1 VISFGKFEPDRTKYA
16 PDATTNVINCLPV
29 ADGWGPLPDLSV
41 ISTALAATCLG
52 AVYIRTSAG
61 AYRIIAGTATKLY
74 EFNSATLGWTDI
86 SRLAGGDY
94 AVPDGD
100 LWSFEPFGLNLIA
113 ANLADDIQYL
123 NIDSGTNFAAL
134 AGSPPKCK
142 YLATAGE
149 YLLMGHLAS
158 FPNRVQ
164 TSGIGDA
171 TYHTVGQRGADFQD
185 FPDGE
190 EIVGIIGAERGAIIF
205 QRTRIRQLTIANTG
219 DYSFHTAVINPNRGV
234 VAPHSIAT
242 IGPGRFVYYSADG
255 FFMGAEG
262 TPIGRERV
270 DEWFGSTIDQSTIE
284 DIRGMVDPY
293 KKVVWFQATT
303 TDSSTFM
310 LGYQWA
316 LDRWCYADFSIE
328 MMASLVTPAITIDGM
343 DAYYAT
349 FDDASEPFDSRLFT
363 GGAPTM
369 AVFDT
374 SHRLCYL
381 TGGALAAT
389 LQTPDT
395 ELNPGSRSF
404 VDEVRVIGDV
414 GTSYTLKAIT
424 SDYHGGTR
432 TTGSA
437 VTPNS
442 TTGISYMRSESRIHA
457 FKLEMAA
464 GADWNHVVALDLPRP
479 RRTGRR

>member
-1 VISFGKFEPDRTKYA
+1 LISFGKFEPDRTKYA

-61 AYRIIAGTATKLY
+61 AYRIIAGTQTKLY

-100 LWSFEPFGLNLIA
+100 LWKFQPFGPYLIA
-113 ANLADDIQYL
+113 VNLADAPQYL
-123 NIDSGTNFAAL
+123 DIDAGTNFAAL
-134 AGSPPKCK
+134 PGSPPQAK
-142 YLATAGE
+142 YVWISGEFLVLA
-149 YLLMGHLAS
+149 HLAS
-158 FPNRVQ
+158 FPNKLI
-164 TSGIGDA
+164 TSGIGDSSWW
-171 TYHTVGQRGADFQD
+171 TVGERGCDFQD
-185 FPDGE
+185 FAEGE
-190 EIVGIIGAERGAIIF
+190 EIVGGIGAEKGAVVF
-205 QRTRIRQLTIANTG
+205 HRTVFRQLTVQNG
-219 DYSFHTAVINPNRGV
+219 GSYSFSTAIINPNRGV
-234 VAPHSIAT
+234 VAPHSIAS
-242 IGPGRFVYYSADG
+242 IGPGRFVYYSSDG

-262 TPIGRERV
+262 TPIGQERV
-270 DEWFGSTIDQSTIE
+270 DKWFDMEIDRTYIY
-284 DIRGMVDPY
+284 DIRGMVDPFQ
-293 KKVVWFQATT
+293 KVVWFQARRSDATK
-303 TDSSTFM
+303 FM
-310 LGYQWA
+310 VGYRWSI
-316 LDRWCYADFSIE
+316 DRWCYAEYNIE

-343 DAYYAT
+343 DVYYAT

-381 TGGALAAT
+381 TGSPLAAT
-389 LQTPDT
+389 LQTPDI

-432 TTGSA
+432 TAGSA
-437 VTPNS
+437 KTPNS

-464 GADWNHVVALDLPRP
+464 GADWNHVVALDLPRS